1 MKGEEYMKYIPKDL
15 LIKKAQNKIVPLES
29 QKETLDKLASLIS
42 LHLRKLCAIESGI
55 DPQSLPN
62 NSLLILARTG
72 CGKSHLIK
80 SLADV
85 AGLNVFTIDSSALS
99 PEGYKGTTLS
109 QLFSLAKQACTDEEK
124 FSNSIVI
131 IDEFCKMKFRDGEI
145 SNPQFNLLQ
154 VIEGKGL
161 ACDLGRS
168 QTEFID
174 TSKMLFIFSGA
185 FDGLEDMI
193 KARMKGRNTIGFV
206 NNTIQDEET
215 EYLKHATLDDV
226 KHYGF
231 NAELLGRIGAIHYIP
246 PLSQED
252 FSLLLKSGKGS
263 YIEKYSHLFKISD
276 VNLKIDEKACE
287 KIAEMSTSL
296 NTGAR
301 AVGTILQNALYPSFS
316 DIDKDPTISSV
327 TLSVKNDI
335 LTPIYYHSKLR
346 KIRGLDKITDFEN
359 DEVGENY
366 NESFYDYVTT
376 TTEAHAYINY
386 LMNFT
391 SDITSDEEMKV
402 YYFLLTC
409 IQYTLDYLP
418 EKDYHLSSFSKLA
431 DVSDSAGDLTRTQSI
446 FDQIISEVTERDLTE
461 HHKELKAYYTLYK
474 SCIVRDVKKLLQ
486 KQISTIRKNYTP
498 YNSIKKESVG

>member
-1 MKGEEYMKYIPKDL
+1 MKYIPKDL
-15 LIKKAQNKIVPLES
+15 LIKKAQNKIVPLET

-85 AGLNVFTIDSSALS
+85 AGLNVITIDSSALS

-109 QLFSLAKQACTDEEK
+109 QLFSLAKQCCQDEEK
-124 FSNSIVI
+124 FNSSIVI
-131 IDEFCKMKFRDGEI
+131 IDEFCKMKFRNGEI

-161 ACDLGRS
+161 SSDLGQSR
-168 QTEFID
+168 TEFID

-193 KARMKGRNTIGFV
+193 KSRMKGRNTIGFV
-206 NNTIQDEET
+206 NNTIQEDES
-215 EYLKHATLDDV
+215 EYLKYATLEDV

-263 YIEKYSHLFKISD
+263 YIEKYSHLFKVSD

-301 AVGTILQNALYPSFS
+301 AVGTILQNALNPSFS
-316 DIDKDPTISSV
+316 DIDRDPTISSV
-327 TLSVKNDI
+327 TLSVKNDM

-346 KIRGLDKITDFEN
+346 KIRGLDKITDIEN
-359 DEVGENY
+359 DEETKDFD
-366 NESFYDYVTT
+366 ESFYDYVTT
-376 TTEAHAYINY
+376 SSEAHTYINY

-391 SDITSDEEMKV
+391 SDITPDEEMKV

-418 EKDYHLSSFSKLA
+418 ERDYHLSSFAKLA
-431 DVSDSAGDLTRTQSI
+431 DVSDSSGDLTRTQSI
-446 FDQIISEVTERDLTE
+446 FDQIMSEVTQRGPSEN
-461 HHKELKAYYTLYK
+461 HKELKAYYALYR

-486 KQISTIRKNYTP
+486 NQITTIRKNYIP

>member
-1 MKGEEYMKYIPKDL
+1 MKGEKFMKYIPKDL
-15 LIKKAQNKIVPLES
+15 LIKKAQNKIVLLET

-55 DPQSLPN
+55 DPHSLPN

-85 AGLNVFTIDSSALS
+85 AGLNVITIDSSALS

-109 QLFSLAKQACTDEEK
+109 QLFSLAKQACSDEEK
-124 FSNSIVI
+124 FNSSIVI
-131 IDEFCKMKFRDGEI
+131 IDEFCKMKFRSGET

-161 ACDLGRS
+161 SCDLGQSR
-168 QTEFID
+168 TEFID

-193 KARMKGRNTIGFV
+193 KVRMKGRNTIGFV
-206 NNTIQDEET
+206 NNTITEDEC
-215 EYLKHATLDDV
+215 EYLKYATLDDV
-226 KHYGF
+226 KDYGF

-263 YIEKYSHLFKISD
+263 YIEKYSHLFKISA
-276 VNLKIDEKACE
+276 VNLKIDDKACE

-296 NTGAR
+296 NIGAR

-346 KIRGLDKITDFEN
+346 KIRGLDKLNALEN
-359 DEVGENY
+359 CEQAEDL
-366 NESFYDYVTT
+366 NESFYAYVTT
-376 TTEAHAYINY
+376 NAEAHAYINY

-391 SDITSDEEMKV
+391 SDITIDEEMKV

-418 EKDYHLSSFSKLA
+418 ERDYNLASFSKLA
-431 DVSDSAGDLTRTQSI
+431 DVSDSSGDLTRTQSI
-446 FDQIISEVTERDLTE
+446 FDQIMSGVTENGPSE

-474 SCIVRDVKKLLQ
+474 SCIVRDAKKLLQ